1 MLVKNII
8 KMKYKIRRVK
18 YNNGEPTPFW
28 KIYMKIDGDL
38 YPSDYS
44 SSTSLFKT
52 IILWLKLTFYSYF

>member
-1 MLVKNII
+1 
-8 KMKYKIRRVK
+8 MKYKIRRVK
-18 YNNGEPTPFW
+18 DIKGELTPFW

-44 SSTSLFKT
+44 YSTSLIKT

>member
-1 MLVKNII
+1 
-8 KMKYKIRRVK
+8 MKYRIRRVK

-38 YPSDYS
+38 YPSDYL

-52 IILWLKLTFYSYF
+52 IILWLKLTYYNYF